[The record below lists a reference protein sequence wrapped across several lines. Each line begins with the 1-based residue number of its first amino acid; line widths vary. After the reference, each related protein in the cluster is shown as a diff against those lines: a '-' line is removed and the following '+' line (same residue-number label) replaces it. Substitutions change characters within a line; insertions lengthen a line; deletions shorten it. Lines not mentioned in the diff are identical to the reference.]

1 MTAPGS
7 TREVHHVKSGAE
19 GPPESPV
26 GAGLHARLADRGRDG
41 TRVRDAGADAC
52 TAELLWRLADA
63 GPSTQSAL
71 SDALQCTPRNV
82 TGLVDALEADDLVRR
97 HAHPTDRRAT
107 LVTLTEEGS
116 AIVDGWNRGYDELAH
131 RMFDD
136 VPDDD
141 LHGFELT
148 LDHVLDRLRDDQ
160 PPTDESTRVRSRPT
174 RGTPTSGAGGG

>member
-1 MTAPGS
+1 MSSQGQRDHLRALLERVFMLVSRIGDEMEREFEMQAL
-7 TREVHHVKSGAE
+7 TR
-19 GPPESPV
+19 
-26 GAGLHARLADRGRDG
+26 AR
-41 TRVRDAGADAC
+41 
-52 TAELLWRLADA
+52 AELLWRLADA

-116 AIVDGWNRGYDELAH
+116 AIVDRWNRGYDELAH